1 MPHKDQEFIG
11 DWAKLLFHKYGL
23 GVIDFAD
30 AAAELGYKTTKAAYT
45 ALARKTF
52 PVKVEVQGR
61 RKKVLLSNLAHF
73 LATGESQAPR
83 IGARGPGRPSKEESL
98 ARRQAN

>member
-1 MPHKDQEFIG
+1 MPQKDQEFIG

-45 ALARKTF
+45 ALARKAF
-52 PVKVEVQGR
+52 PVRVEAQGR

-83 IGARGPGRPSKEESL
+83 VVTRGPGRPSNAERL
-98 ARRQAN
+98 ARVHSV